1 MNFAFIRKRLPNLS
15 WPLRRPDGH
24 LRLGAR
30 GERAAARHLK
40 RRRHRII
47 ARNYRCPVGEIDLI
61 SIHGDTVVF
70 VEVKTRSSDE
80 AEDPLDAVRP
90 GKWARV
96 ERAARYFRTHK
107 LTADHPCRFDLVTVV
122 WPPRGSPIIEHFEDA
137 FQPRRG

>member
-1 MNFAFIRKRLPNLS
+1 MNFAFIRKRLPNPS
-15 WPLRRPDGH
+15 SRRSDEH

-40 RRRHRII
+40 RRHHRII

-61 SIHGDTVVF
+61 SIHEDTVVF

-80 AEDPLDAVRP
+80 AEDPVDAVRP

-96 ERAARYFRTHK
+96 ERAARYFIAHK
-107 LTADHPCRFDLVTVV
+107 LTADYPCRFDLVTVV
-122 WPPRGSPIIEHFEDA
+122 WPPRGSPVVEHFEDA